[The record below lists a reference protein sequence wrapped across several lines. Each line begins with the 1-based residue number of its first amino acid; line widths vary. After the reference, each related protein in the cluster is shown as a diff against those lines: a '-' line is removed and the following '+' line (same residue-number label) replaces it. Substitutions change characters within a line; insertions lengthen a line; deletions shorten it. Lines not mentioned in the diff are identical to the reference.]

1 MVKLTINGE
10 QVDVPDGST
19 ILEAAEKLGI
29 EVPTLCY
36 LKGISPGSVCRMCS
50 VEVERVARLV
60 PSCAYPVSEGMVVKT
75 DTQRVR
81 KARKDVLDLILANHA
96 QKCQSCCMK
105 GGRCEFLKLSKEYW
119 TEGLPV
125 CNECKLSPEACWL
138 NKGVLCLGPIT
149 QLGCD
154 GICTTHGYSCQGC
167 RGPIEHVDEG
177 LKFFEKYG
185 FKVEDVLWAAR
196 KYSGG
201 SRHFDELSRR
211 LGM

>member
-1 MVKLTINGE
+1 MVSLTIEGKKT
-10 QVDVPDGST
+10 DVPNGTT

-29 EVPTLCY
+29 NIPTLCY
-36 LKGISPGSVCRMCS
+36 LKDISPGSMCRLCM

-60 PSCAYPVSEGMVVKT
+60 PSCSYPVSEGMVVKT

-81 KARKDVLDLILANHA
+81 DTRRLVLELILANHA
-96 QKCQSCCMK
+96 QKCQSCDLK
-105 GGRCEFLKLSKEYW
+105 GGKCEFLKLSKQFW
-119 TEGLPV
+119 IEGLPV
-125 CNECKLSPEACWL
+125 CNECRLSPEACWL

-149 QLGCD
+149 QLGCE

-167 RGPIEHVDEG
+167 RGPIERVDEG

-201 SRHFDELSRR
+201 SRYFDKLSRSLR
-211 LGM
+211 R